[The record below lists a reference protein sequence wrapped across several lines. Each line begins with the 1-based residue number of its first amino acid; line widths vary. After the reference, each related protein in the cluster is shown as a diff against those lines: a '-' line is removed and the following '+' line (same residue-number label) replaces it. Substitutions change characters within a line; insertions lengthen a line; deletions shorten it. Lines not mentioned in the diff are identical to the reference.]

1 MKKIILAVWSAALL
15 WADNNA
21 VDFLQTGLSARGL
34 ALGNAV
40 TATGGHL
47 DTAFSNPA
55 TLQDVEGE
63 FFSAALNNFDL
74 VNGQMFA
81 AAGRIW
87 PGRNPLVVGLVYAG
101 SEVNNIDRTLL
112 SEDGRPLEIGSFDSF
127 KRNASLLLAYRT
139 SRYFWC
145 GLSLRRYLYALDTE
159 TAEATGLDL
168 GWRWQLPGWKGCQ
181 FFTGASLRNLL
192 RTKVAWSTGHYDTMP
207 LGLNSGLAARR
218 KIWGYPLLASL
229 DCVWQE
235 EQNLFFRS
243 GLEYAL
249 DWVALRLGWDNGL
262 TYGLGLNYF
271 GLNIDYAQTLHE
283 ELGLQ
288 QRVSLLFQL

>member
-1 MKKIILAVWSAALL
+1 MKKIILAVLSAALL
-15 WADNNA
+15 WPDNNA
-21 VDFLQTGLSARGL
+21 ADFLQTGLSARSL

-55 TLQDVEGE
+55 ALQDVEGE
-63 FFSAALNNFDL
+63 FFSAALHNFDL

-101 SEVNNIDRTLL
+101 SEINNIDRTLL
-112 SEDGRPLEIGSFDSF
+112 SEDGRPVEIGSFDSF
-127 KRNASLLLAYRT
+127 KHNGSLLLAYRLN
-139 SRYFWC
+139 RNFWS
-145 GLSLRRYLYALDTE
+145 GFSLRRYFYALDE
-159 TAEATGLDL
+159 ATAEATGLDL
-168 GWRWQLPGWKGCQ
+168 GWRWQLPNWKGNQ
-181 FFTGASLRNLL
+181 FFTGASLRNLF
-192 RTKVAWSTGHYDTMP
+192 RTKVSWSTGHYDTMP

-218 KIWGYPLLASL
+218 RIWGHPLLASL

-249 DWVALRLGWDNGL
+249 DWLALRLGWDDGL
-262 TYGLGLNYF
+262 TYGLGLRCYA
-271 GLNIDYAQTLHE
+271 LTIDYAQTMHA

-288 QRVSLLFQL
+288 QRVSLLFEL

>member
-1 MKKIILAVWSAALL
+1 
-15 WADNNA
+15 

-55 TLQDVEGE
+55 ALQEVEGE
-63 FFSAALNNFDL
+63 FFSAALNNFEL
-74 VNGQMFA
+74 VNGKGVP

-101 SEVNNIDRTLL
+101 SEINNIDKTLL
-112 SEDGRPLEIGSFDSF
+112 SADGRPLEIGSFDSF
-127 KRNASLLLAYRT
+127 KHNGSLLLAYRT
-139 SRYFWC
+139 SRDFWW
-145 GLSLRRYLYALDTE
+145 GFSLRRYLYALDTA

-168 GWRWQLPGWKGCQ
+168 GWRWQLPRWQGCQ
-181 FFTGASLRNLL
+181 FFTGASLRNLF
-192 RTKVAWSTGHYDTMP
+192 RTKVSWSTGHYDTMP

-218 KIWGYPLLASL
+218 KIWGNPLLASL

-249 DWVALRLGWDNGL
+249 DWIALRLGWDDGL